1 MHAIVMQSRKLQDAA
16 KHLSELVGSYDPD
29 KLAHACLKLTE
40 VIREGE
46 LIELPSNIII
56 IINL

>member
-1 MHAIVMQSRKLQDAA
+1 MQSRKLQDAA